1 MASLLTKKTV
11 ADSAYKGPS
20 TTVYEKGLQAGSSID
35 RIAKIETFRVR
46 PRWLFVRV
54 ETEKGVV
61 GWGEATL
68 EGHSEAVEGAFV
80 DFRER
85 FVGWDAANIEDIY
98 QSAYRHRFYRGG
110 EVLMSALSGLDIAL
124 WDIKGKTLGVP
135 VWELLGGKVR
145 ERANVYGWIGGDR
158 PSDVLEQAK
167 ARKAQGFTAVK
178 MNAVESLAWLDSP
191 HALEATVERLKE
203 VKSVGIDVGLDFH
216 GRVHKTLAKQLAR
229 ALEPHK
235 PLFIEEPL
243 LPGHVN
249 ELQKLYDQ
257 TTIPIALGER
267 LFTRQDVRPYFESG
281 CIDIIQPD
289 ISHAGGISETRRI
302 ANMAETYDIGFAPH
316 CPLGP
321 IAFAA
326 SLQIAFS
333 TPNFLICEM
342 SWKMHYNAGDF
353 DLFTYLKNPQVLDV
367 NEGAIALL
375 TGPGLGIEM
384 NEELIRKNAEEN
396 TDFSWRNPTWR
407 GPDGGIREW

>member
-1 MASLLTKKTV
+1 MATLLTKETV
-11 ADSAYKGPS
+11 ANSTHQGPT
-20 TTVYEKGLQAGSSID
+20 TTVYENGLQVGDNIN
-35 RIAKIETFRVR
+35 RITKIETFRVR

-54 ETEKGVV
+54 ETSKGIV

-85 FVGWDAANIEDIY
+85 FIGWDAANIEDIY

-110 EVLMSALSGLDIAL
+110 EVLMSAISGLDIAL

-135 VWELLGGKVR
+135 VWELLGGK
-145 ERANVYGWIGGDR
+145 
-158 PSDVLEQAK
+158 AK

-178 MNAVESLAWLDSP
+178 MNAVESLGWLDSP
-191 HALEATVERLKE
+191 HALEATVQRLKD
-203 VKSVGIDVGLDFH
+203 VKSIGIDVGLDFH
-216 GRVHKTLAKQLAR
+216 GRVHKTLAKQLAA

-235 PLFIEEPL
+235 PLFIEERL
-243 LPGHVN
+243 LPDQVPEMK
-249 ELQKLYDQ
+249 ELYRK
-257 TTIPIALGER
+257 TNIPIALGER
-267 LFTRQDVRPYFESG
+267 LFTRQDVRPYFEAG

-302 ANMAETYDIGFAPH
+302 ANMAETYDIGVAPH

-342 SWKMHYNAGDF
+342 SWKMHYNAGPF
-353 DLFTYLKNPQVLDV
+353 DLFTYLKNPEVFDV
-367 NEGAIALL
+367 KNGAVELL
-375 TGPGLGIEM
+375 TGAGLGIELD
-384 NEELIRKNAEEN
+384 EELIRKNAEEN
-396 TDFSWRNPTWR
+396 KDFSWRNPTWR
-407 GPDGGIREW
+407 GPDGAVREW